1 MDVAGFLYTP
11 QGKPRVAIFSIAHLA
26 GAERM
31 FFVSLLLN
39 QVLGWVRQQPGTTS
53 LRALLYMDEIFG
65 YFPPVANPPS
75 KLPLLTLLK
84 QARAFGLGV
93 VLATQNPA
101 DIDYKGLS
109 NAGTWFIGRLQTERD
124 KERVL
129 AGLEGAAAAASGGF
143 NRAQMEQTLSALGS
157 RVFLM
162 NNVHGDAPV
171 IFETRWALSYLRGPL
186 TREHIKRLMAERRPD
201 APASP
206 APAVSAGAANEKL
219 VLGTATVRY
228 SDSKSKIDH
237 EVEVSLLAPVSG
249 RTNAPD
255 WNESS
260 DASDGSLDGT
270 PVPPNLAKAWER
282 EFAAWLADNRP
293 LEILRAPRLKLSSR
307 PGESERDFRA
317 HVDQT
322 LRQERDREVAALRQ
336 KYASKFATIED
347 RIRRAQATAQ
357 KQAEQASQAK
367 LSTALTIGAGLLGAL
382 LGGGRRGS
390 IGKLSTGARSA
401 GRAYSESQ
409 DVSRAEEHVEALQ
422 QRLADL
428 QAEVEAKVQ
437 EIQAGYDPV
446 REKIETVAI
455 RPKKTGIVVRSIVQA
470 GP

>member
-1 MDVAGFLYTP
+1 
-11 QGKPRVAIFSIAHLA
+11 
-26 GAERM
+26 
-31 FFVSLLLN
+31 
-39 QVLGWVRQQPGTTS
+39 
-53 LRALLYMDEIFG
+53 
-65 YFPPVANPPS
+65 
-75 KLPLLTLLK
+75 
-84 QARAFGLGV
+84 
-93 VLATQNPA
+93 
-101 DIDYKGLS
+101 
-109 NAGTWFIGRLQTERD
+109 
-124 KERVL
+124 
-129 AGLEGAAAAASGGF
+129 
-143 NRAQMEQTLSALGS
+143 
-157 RVFLM
+157 
-162 NNVHGDAPV
+162 
-171 IFETRWALSYLRGPL
+171 
-186 TREHIKRLMAERRPD
+186 
-201 APASP
+201 
-206 APAVSAGAANEKL
+206 
-219 VLGTATVRY
+219 
-228 SDSKSKIDH
+228 
-237 EVEVSLLAPVSG
+237 
-249 RTNAPD
+249 
-255 WNESS
+255 
-260 DASDGSLDGT
+260 
-270 PVPPNLAKAWER
+270 VPPNLAKAWER